1 MSKLDEK
8 VGQYI
13 DDLKSKVGESNPDVD
28 LVRKIAK
35 AQGPSIYK
43 ADAETVSSS
52 SEGEMNTVKKN
63 FIMKK
68 LGITD
73 EGKAEDALNQ
83 VIEKYGK
90 SNRNKYRVVV
100 YYLLTKHF
108 KKKAFTNN
116 SI

>member
-8 VGQYI
+8 VGKYL

-28 LVRKIAK
+28 LLRKIAESM
-35 AQGPSIYK
+35 GPSIYK
-43 ADAETVSSS
+43 ADAETVSAS
-52 SEGEMNTVKKN
+52 SENEMNTVKKN
-63 FIMKK
+63 FLGKK

-73 EGKAEDALNQ
+73 EGKANEALNQ
-83 VIEKYGK
+83 VLEKYGK

-108 KKKAFTNN
+108 KKESMFK
-116 SI
+116 